1 MSLVFLQKKGAI
13 ATVQLNRPEK
23 RNAMSFALLRE
34 LVATAEQIRKDKS
47 IRVVILTGVGESFSA
62 GIDLSDLNDKKKTV
76 FALWE
81 LIKPGQSLFQK
92 AFLVWQDLPVP
103 VIAALH
109 GHCLG
114 AGMQLALAAD
124 IRIATP
130 TCKLS
135 IMEGRW
141 GLVPDMGLTQT
152 LKGIVPLDVAKELTM
167 TARMLTGKEAEKL
180 HLVTHVA
187 TDPLAAAET
196 LAQELLT
203 RSPDALLASKR
214 VLDAMQH
221 KPHRSLRLEKIWQLK
236 LLISKNRQIAMR
248 KDKKPELEYQP
259 RQYR

>member
-34 LVATAEQIRKDKS
+34 LVATAHKIRKDKS

-221 KPHRSLRLEKIWQLK
+221 QPHRALRLEKIWQLK